1 MKKMFFDRL
10 GKYVRIRLQL
20 GVPSLFSDLTTI
32 YRLAG
37 LGDAFAQ
44 EQVKFLE
51 EIMTSYKTS
60 LAESKTFP
68 GEEKKQAATTWLW
81 SSYFLAQVVCLNA
94 TNFLRRRVNPLL
106 LLLNFLRNSRLFL
119 HLCPDSIMIAWAT

>member
-1 MKKMFFDRL
+1 MKKMFLDRL

-37 LGDAFAQ
+37 LGDTFAQ

-51 EIMTSYKTS
+51 EIVTSFKTS

-81 SSYFLAQVVCLNA
+81 SSYFLAQVCRNA
-94 TNFLRRRVNPLL
+94 PLCEPAPTT
-106 LLLNFLRNSRLFL
+106 NFLRNSRLFCT
-119 HLCPDSIMIAWAT
+119 CPHSIMIAWAT

>member
-37 LGDAFAQ
+37 LGDTFAQ

-51 EIMTSYKTS
+51 EIVTSYKTS
-60 LAESKTFP
+60 LAESRTFP

-81 SSYFLAQVVCLNA
+81 STYFLAQVCLNA
-94 TNFLRRRVNPLL
+94 PSCEALLPLTFFVIL
-106 LLLNFLRNSRLFL
+106 DFFAPVL
-119 HLCPDSIMIAWAT
+119 IAL